1 MVVQQADLA
10 LDVDLILQRI
20 TGMMEEEQQIP
31 HHHILTAA
39 AKVAEELEDIIQ

>member
-1 MVVQQADLA
+1 VVDLA

-31 HHHILTAA
+31 HHHILDMV